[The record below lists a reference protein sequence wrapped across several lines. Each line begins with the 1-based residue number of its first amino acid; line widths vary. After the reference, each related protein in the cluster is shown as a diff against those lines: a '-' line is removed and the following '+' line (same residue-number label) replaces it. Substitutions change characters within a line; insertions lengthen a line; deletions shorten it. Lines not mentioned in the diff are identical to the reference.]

1 MNSKY
6 QGSGLLMEMEVEEER
21 KIEWENFTVFL
32 NQHGFYPTVTYDAK
46 NARLQMQNFAIGI
59 KSEITPGTAFEYKL
73 RVIDNKNMIRNE
85 YPIMGLGAC
94 IAVLGAF
101 REAEKTFG

>member
-1 MNSKY
+1 MSTRY
-6 QGSGLLMEMEVEEER
+6 QGSALLMSDEER
-21 KIEWENFTVFL
+21 SWDLFIKFL
-32 NQHGFYPTVTYDAK
+32 NDHGFYPSVTYDDK

-73 RVIDNKNMIRNE
+73 RVIDRNNLIQDE

-94 IAVLGAF
+94 VAVLGAF
-101 REAEKTFG
+101 REAQARFG